1 MWRSSL
7 VTHHSSLLLE
17 PFFPATFKD
26 EDVFEL
32 RLVTQT
38 ARDFATGI
46 AVQAAAINHNLFRR
60 RPRRQKLRQQRIP
73 AVLVQ
78 GESSGHMIVREIFVR
93 ARIDPDGTV
102 APRARLFHAD
112 YFRRRNRGA
121 PRTFVVK
128 IERLPDSGNKRKR
141 RETERLADQCR
152 LHRLLM
158 AGAVV
163 TRAVA

>member
-46 AVQAAAINHNLFRR
+46 AVQSAAINHNLFRR
-60 RPRRQKLRQQRIP
+60 R
-73 AVLVQ
+73 
-78 GESSGHMIVREIFVR
+78 
-93 ARIDPDGTV
+93 
-102 APRARLFHAD
+102 
-112 YFRRRNRGA
+112 NRGA
-121 PRTFVVK
+121 PRNFVVK

-141 RETERLADQCR
+141 RENERLVDQCR